1 MDAIQFGTDGWRA
14 TLDEF
19 TERRVRIVAQGV
31 AGYLRDAGRAGETVG
46 VGYDARETSEG
57 FAEELA
63 RVLCANGF
71 DVLMPERDRPT
82 PQLAWA
88 IADRDLAGGCMIT
101 ASHNPPEYNGVKFV
115 SDDGSPALAT
125 ETDAIV
131 EQLAEP
137 DPLPESEWGEVE
149 RVDVVRPHFEQC
161 KRRVVELADADDVDA
176 SSDDGTSDLL
186 DGLHVVYDAIHGSG
200 RDTTDALLAEAGA
213 SVDRLRCERDPEFG
227 GTHPEPSAAN
237 LQGLVDAVRER
248 DADLGVANDGDA
260 DRIAVVT
267 PDGFLD
273 ENLFFAAVYDYLL
286 ERDGGAAVRT
296 VSTTFLVD
304 RVADAHG
311 EVAYETPVGFKYVAD
326 AMADHDPLVAGEES
340 GGFAV
345 RGHLRQKD
353 GVFMALLA
361 AAAAADRP
369 IEDRVDALLAEHGE
383 IDQGKVSVDCPD
395 DRKQAVL
402 AALED
407 HIPDAVAGQAVADVV
422 TVDGFKLLLEDGS
435 WTLMRPSG
443 TEPKLRVYAEAESEA
458 RVEALLDAGRD
469 LVEPLV

>member
-1 MDAIQFGTDGWRA
+1 MDAISFGTDGWRA

-19 TERRVRIVAQGV
+19 TDRRVRIVAQGV
-31 AGYLRDAGRAGETVG
+31 ASHLRETGRAGETVG

-71 DVLMPERDRPT
+71 DVVMPERDRPT

-88 IADRDLAGGCMIT
+88 IAERELAGGCMIT
-101 ASHNPPEYNGVKFV
+101 ASHNPPEYNGVKFITE
-115 SDDGSPALAT
+115 DGSPALRDV
-125 ETDAIV
+125 TDSIV
-131 EQLAEP
+131 AHLAEP
-137 DPLPESEWGEVE
+137 DPLPEVEWGDVE
-149 RVDVVRPHFEQC
+149 RVDMVAPHFAQC
-161 KRRVVELADADDVDA
+161 KRRVADVRDAEPDDA
-176 SSDDGTSDLL
+176 FL

-200 RDTTDALLAEAGA
+200 RDTTDRLLEDAGA
-213 SVDRLRCERDPEFG
+213 TVDRLRCERDPEFG
-227 GTHPEPSAAN
+227 GAHPEPSEAN

-286 ERDGGAAVRT
+286 ESSSGSAVRT

-304 RVADAHG
+304 RVADAYG
-311 EVAYETPVGFKYVAD
+311 ETVHETPVGFKYVAE
-326 AMADHDPLVAGEES
+326 AMADHDPLMAGEES

-361 AAAAADRP
+361 AAAATERP
-369 IEDRVDALLAEHGE
+369 LEDRVDALLDEHGE
-383 IDQGKVSVDCPD
+383 IHQGKVSIDCPD
-395 DRKQAVL
+395 DRKPGVL

-407 HIPDAVAGQAVADVV
+407 HIPDAVAGESVADVV

-435 WTLMRPSG
+435 WTLVRPSG

-458 RVEALLDAGRD
+458 RVDELLEAGRD

>member
-1 MDAIQFGTDGWRA
+1 MDVISFGTDGWRA

-19 TERRVRIVAQGV
+19 TDRRVRIVAQAV
-31 AGYLRDAGRAGETVG
+31 ASHLRETGREGETVG

-71 DVLMPERDRPT
+71 DVRMPERDRPT

-88 IADRDLAGGCMIT
+88 IKDRELAGGCMIT
-101 ASHNPPEYNGVKFV
+101 ASHNPPEYNGVKFIT
-115 SDDGSPALAT
+115 DDGSPALQDV
-125 ETDAIV
+125 TDSIV
-131 EQLAEP
+131 SHLAEP
-137 DPLPESEWGEVE
+137 DPLPEDEWGDVE
-149 RVDVVRPHFEQC
+149 RVDMVGPHFEQC
-161 KRRVVELADADDVDA
+161 KRRVAEVADADPE
-176 SSDDGTSDLL
+176 SEFL

-200 RDTTDALLAEAGA
+200 RDVTDRLLADAGA
-213 SVDRLRCERDPEFG
+213 AVDRLRCSEDPTFG
-227 GTHPEPSAAN
+227 GAHPEPSESN

-248 DADLGVANDGDA
+248 DADIGIANDGDA

-273 ENLFFAAVYDYLL
+273 ENLFFAAIYEYLL
-286 ERDGGAAVRT
+286 ETSNGAAVRT

-304 RVADAHG
+304 RVADAYG
-311 EVAYETPVGFKYVAD
+311 ESVHETPVGFKYVAD
-326 AMADHDPLVAGEES
+326 AMRDYDPLMAGEES

-361 AAAAADRP
+361 AAAASERP
-369 IEDRVDALLAEHGE
+369 LEARVDDLLAEHGE
-383 IDQGKVSVDCPD
+383 IHQGKVSVDCPD
-395 DRKQAVL
+395 DRKQGVL
-402 AALED
+402 ADLED
-407 HIPDAVAGQAVADVV
+407 HIPETVAGEPVADVV

-443 TEPKLRVYAEAESEA
+443 TEPKLRVYAEAGSEA
-458 RVEALLDAGRD
+458 RVDELLDAGRD